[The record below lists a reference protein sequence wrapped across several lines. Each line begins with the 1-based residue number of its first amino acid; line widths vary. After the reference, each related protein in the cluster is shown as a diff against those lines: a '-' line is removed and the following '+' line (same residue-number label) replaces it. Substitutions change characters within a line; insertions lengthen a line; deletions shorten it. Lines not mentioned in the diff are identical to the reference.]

1 MSAQPIPAPDQPV
14 LHEVPFMLAYGDCDP
29 AGIVY
34 YPVLYHYCHV
44 AFEEAWRGA
53 LGIAYPELVANWRLG
68 FPTVHVE
75 TDFVSPARYGDAVVV
90 DVSVLEVGTTSVVFR
105 FEGRVG
111 DRVVLQ
117 SKQTTVCLDLD
128 EFVKRPIPLEIRD
141 ALARLVP
148 VA

>member
-1 MSAQPIPAPDQPV
+1 MAFATTV
-14 LHEVPFMLAYGDCDP
+14 EVRFGDCDP

-53 LGIAYPELVANWRLG
+53 LGIAYPELVSVRRLG

-75 TDFVSPARYGDAVVV
+75 TDFVSPARYGDAILVEVA
-90 DVSVLEVGTTSVVFR
+90 VLEVGTTSVVFR

-111 DRVVLQ
+111 ERVVLR
-117 SKQTTVCLDLD
+117 STHTTVCLDLD
-128 EFVKRPIPLEIRD
+128 AFAKQPIPDAIRE
-141 ALARLVP
+141 ALVQLVP
-148 VA
+148 PA